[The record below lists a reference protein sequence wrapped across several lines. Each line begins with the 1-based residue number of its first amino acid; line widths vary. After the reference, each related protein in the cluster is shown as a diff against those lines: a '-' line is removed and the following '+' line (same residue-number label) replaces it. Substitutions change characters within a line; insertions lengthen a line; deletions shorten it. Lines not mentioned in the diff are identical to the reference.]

1 MIDFRD
7 LMDSE
12 ALARWRVPVGWLLGV
27 LAIWLAKPTVSYL
40 IAGVLIA
47 VVGES
52 IRLWASGYLE
62 KDRKLATEGPYAW
75 TRNPLYL
82 GSLLVGLGFTL
93 ATGRPLFLILLAVLF
108 AAIYLPVMKREA
120 ARLEVAFP
128 GIYPGYASRVP
139 LLIPR
144 WPRDPGEGK
153 EFSWNQVWK
162 NREPRTVVGVIA
174 VAAILWAKW
183 RLS

>member
-1 MIDFRD
+1 
-7 LMDSE
+7 MDSE
-12 ALARWRVPVGWLLGV
+12 ALARWRVPAGWLLGL
-27 LAIWLAKPTVSYL
+27 LAIWLAEPTASYL
-40 IAGVLIA
+40 VAGVLVA

-52 IRLWASGYLE
+52 LRLWASGYLE
-62 KDRKLATEGPYAW
+62 KDRALATEGPYAW

-93 ATGRPLFLILLAVLF
+93 ATGRPLFLLVLGALF
-108 AAIYLPVMKREA
+108 AAVYVPVMRREA
-120 ARLEVAFP
+120 ARLEAAFP
-128 GIYPGYASRVP
+128 GVYPGYASRVP

-144 WPRDPGEGK
+144 RPGDSGAAK
-153 EFSWNQVWK
+153 EFSWSQVWN
-162 NREPRTVVGVIA
+162 NREPRTVVGLIA